1 MIREYVRWA
10 LIIVSFL
17 GLALNLKFDIDVH
30 RFKIKCSL
38 FSNYWSPSCKD
49 KFLGLEKKYYVYLRE
64 VYLEEELFYEV
75 LASTSVELNLF
86 YSKILICF
94 TYGSRDLSE
103 EQIRDIREKN
113 NGNKA
118 KFIYKGKILDLAL

>member
-10 LIIVSFL
+10 LIIISFL
-17 GLALNLKFDIDVH
+17 GLALDLKLDIDVH
-30 RFKIKCSL
+30 IFKIECSL
-38 FSNYWSPSCKD
+38 FNNYWNFSRKD
-49 KFLGLEKKYYVYLRE
+49 KFLGIEKEYYVYLEE
-64 VYLEEELFYEV
+64 VYIEQELFYRV

-94 TYGSRDLSE
+94 TYASRDLNE
-103 EQIRDIREKN
+103 EQIRDIRERDS
-113 NGNKA
+113 GNKA